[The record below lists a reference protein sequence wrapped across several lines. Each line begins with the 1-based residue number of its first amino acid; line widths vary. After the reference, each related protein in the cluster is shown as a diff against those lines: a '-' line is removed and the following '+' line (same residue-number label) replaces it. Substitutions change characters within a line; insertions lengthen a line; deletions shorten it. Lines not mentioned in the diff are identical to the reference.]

1 MKKHI
6 VCSLI
11 IGAAVIAA
19 AGTAHVLAEETTQ
32 NSGAVHLTFAENY
45 NLDISYFSDEACSIP
60 FRC

>member
-32 NSGAVHLTFAENY
+32 NSGAVHITFAEN
-45 NLDISYFSDEACSIP
+45 
-60 FRC
+60 

>member
-32 NSGAVHLTFAENY
+32 NSGAVL
-45 NLDISYFSDEACSIP
+45 IP
-60 FRC
+60 NFCKKL